1 MEYLTERGGE
11 RERERFIRE
20 RERTESRERRERLLV
35 LKDEPD

>member
-11 RERERFIRE
+11 RERAIYKRE
-20 RERTESRERRERLLV
+20 RERTESTERRERLLV